1 MGRIWEAFLN
11 WLGYGPE
18 EGEERRTAET
28 VASQGSRP
36 QGKLVTLP
44 TARGVMRLMVVH
56 PQSYEQGALLAENL
70 KNYRPVIV
78 NLEKMP
84 PEEARRLLDFLS
96 GAVFAL
102 GGRVSRVGHAIFVF
116 APSNVDLSGDLESRA
131 AGGGPSWPDVYSQ
144 SGRR

>member
-1 MGRIWEAFLN
+1 MARFWETLLN

-18 EGEERRTAET
+18 EEEKELPE
-28 VASQGSRP
+28 VAAVPPPKQP
-36 QGKLVTLP
+36 KLVGLP
-44 TARGVMRLMVVH
+44 TARGAMRLMVVH

-84 PEEARRLLDFLS
+84 AEEARRLLDFLS

-102 GGRVSRVGHAIFVF
+102 GGQVSRVSNGIFVF
-116 APSNVDLSGDLESRA
+116 TPSNVDLSGDLELKSA
-131 AGGGPSWPDVYSQ
+131 ASGLGMLDFHSNV
-144 SGRR
+144 GRR

>member
-1 MGRIWEAFLN
+1 MARIWEAFLN

-18 EGEERRTAET
+18 EEEARGTAET
-28 VASQGSRP
+28 VVPPAP
-36 QGKLVTLP
+36 KQGKLVSLP
-44 TARGVMRLMVVH
+44 TARGALRLMVVH
-56 PQSYEQGALLAENL
+56 PQSYEQGAVLADNL

-102 GGRVSRVGHAIFVF
+102 GGQVSRVSQGIFVF
-116 APSNVDLSGDLESRA
+116 TPSNIDLSGDLEPKS
-131 AGGGPSWPDVYSQ
+131 AGGELAWPDIYSHT
-144 SGRR
+144 GRR

>member
-1 MGRIWEAFLN
+1 MARFWETLLN

-18 EGEERRTAET
+18 EEEKELPE
-28 VASQGSRP
+28 VAAVPPPKQP
-36 QGKLVTLP
+36 KLVGLP
-44 TARGVMRLMVVH
+44 TARGAMRLMVVH

-84 PEEARRLLDFLS
+84 AEEARRLLDFLS

-102 GGRVSRVGHAIFVF
+102 GGQVSRVSNGIFVF
-116 APSNVDLSGDLESRA
+116 TPSNVDLSGDLELKSA
-131 AGGGPSWPDVYSQ
+131 ASGLGMLDFNSNV
-144 SGRR
+144 GRR